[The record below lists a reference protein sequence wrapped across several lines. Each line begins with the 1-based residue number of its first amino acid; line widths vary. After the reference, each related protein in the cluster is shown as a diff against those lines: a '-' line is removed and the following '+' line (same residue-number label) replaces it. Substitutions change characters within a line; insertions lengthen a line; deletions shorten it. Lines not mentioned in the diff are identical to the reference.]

1 VNPAVALPATL
12 TAVLQRVRHPRTT
25 VRGRLALLYG
35 SLFLASG
42 VALLAITYVL
52 VDNTIRWLVN
62 LNLSPVGKLNSVQV
76 GKLGASS
83 SNNSKPGVLPHKVSQ
98 TQVIQLEEAENHLVL
113 AQHTADLHS
122 LLLGSSIALG
132 VMIVASVL
140 LGWLVAGRILRPLR
154 TITNAARHISEVS
167 LDRRLALEGPP
178 DELKHLGDTIDGLL
192 GRLQAAF
199 EAQRHFVA
207 NAAHEL
213 RAPLTVERAML
224 QVALADP
231 GLTLD
236 ALRAACEDVIENG
249 RQQEKLL
256 EALLTL
262 ARSQRGLDHKEALDL
277 AAIAGDMAGS
287 RKQQVTA
294 AGLQLD
300 LALRPALVSGDPQLV
315 ERLVANLLDNALRY
329 NRAGG
334 SVRMATEDNVDGAR
348 LIVTNTGPVVPEDQI
363 ARLLEPFQRIAPS
376 RTGQHEGLGLGL
388 SIVQAIARA
397 HGAHLDVNAGAE
409 GGLTVEIRFPARPA
423 PSDGHARGDATRVT
437 GRPAAAAIRIGRG
450 ASAVS
455 RRVPRPG

>member
-1 VNPAVALPATL
+1 VNPEGRIPATV
-12 TAVLQRVRHPRTT
+12 TAALRRIRHPRTT

-35 SLFLASG
+35 SIFLASG

-52 VDNTIRWLVN
+52 VDDAIRRVVKPTPPPVVKP
-62 LNLSPVGKLNSVQV
+62 SPANS
-76 GKLGASS
+76 
-83 SNNSKPGVLPHKVSQ
+83 SKPG
-98 TQVIQLEEAENHLVL
+98 QVFSVHPGLSRNQLAQLRAAQDLVL
-113 AQHTADLHS
+113 AQRSVDLHS
-122 LLLGSSIALG
+122 LLLGSIIALG
-132 VMIVASVL
+132 VMTLASVL

-154 TITNAARHISEVS
+154 TITNAARHISEES
-167 LDRRLALEGPP
+167 LDQRLALEGPR
-178 DELKHLGDTIDGLL
+178 DELKDLGDIIDGLL

-236 ALRAACEDVIENG
+236 ALRAACEDVIESG
-249 RQQEKLL
+249 RQQEELI

-262 ARSQRGLDHKEALDL
+262 ARSQRGLDSKEALDL
-277 AAIAGDMAGS
+277 AAIAADMATS
-287 RKQQVTA
+287 RKQKAAA

-300 LALRPALVSGDPQLV
+300 LALRPALAFGDPQLI

-334 SVRMATEDNVDGAR
+334 SVRMVTEDNEDGAR
-348 LIVTNTGPVVPEDQI
+348 LIVTNTGPAVPEDQI
-363 ARLLEPFQRIAPS
+363 ARLLEPFQRIAPC

-388 SIVQAIARA
+388 SIVQAIAKA
-397 HGAHLDVNAGAE
+397 HGARLDINAGAE
-409 GGLTVEIRFPARPA
+409 GGLTVEIRFPAQA
-423 PSDGHARGDATRVT
+423 VPSDGHAVSVTRVR
-437 GRPAAAAIRIGRG
+437 RP
-450 ASAVS
+450 
-455 RRVPRPG
+455 

>member
-1 VNPAVALPATL
+1 VNPAVAVPATL
-12 TAVLQRVRHPRTT
+12 TAVLQRVRHPRNT

-52 VDNTIRWLVN
+52 VDNTIRWLVS
-62 LNLSPVGKLNSVQV
+62 LNLSPVGKLNLLQA
-76 GKLGASS
+76 GKPSPPI
-83 SNNSKPGVLPHKVSQ
+83 SNNSRPGGLTHKLGQ
-98 TQVIQLEEAENHLVL
+98 NQLTQLEAAENHLVL

-132 VMIVASVL
+132 VMTVASVL
-140 LGWLVAGRILRPLR
+140 LGWLVAGRTLRPLR
-154 TITNAARHISEVS
+154 TITNAARQISEES

-178 DELKHLGDTIDGLL
+178 DELKDLGEVIDGLL
-192 GRLQAAF
+192 RRLQAAF

-262 ARSQRGLDHKEALDL
+262 ARSQRGLDHREPLDL

-287 RKQQVTA
+287 RKQQAAA

-300 LALRPALVSGDPQLV
+300 LALSPAPVFGDPQLI

-329 NRAGG
+329 NHAGG
-334 SVRMATEDNVDGAR
+334 SVHMATDDNVDGAR
-348 LIVTNTGPVVPEDQI
+348 LTVTNTGPVVPENQI

-388 SIVQAIARA
+388 SIVQAIAKA

-409 GGLTVEIRFPARPA
+409 GGLAVETHFPARP
-423 PSDGHARGDATRVT
+423 
-437 GRPAAAAIRIGRG
+437 
-450 ASAVS
+450 
-455 RRVPRPG
+455 VPF